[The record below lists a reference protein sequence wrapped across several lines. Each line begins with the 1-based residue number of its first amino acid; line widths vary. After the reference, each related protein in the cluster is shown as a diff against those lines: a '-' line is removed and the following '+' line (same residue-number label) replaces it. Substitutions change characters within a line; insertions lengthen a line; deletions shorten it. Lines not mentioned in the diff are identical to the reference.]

1 MFEPILFTE
10 RKKRFKMAASAST
23 WEDEDDINSSLFNS
37 NRTVSIRIEGM
48 RQFLSEAVPFQRMY
62 LNNDILWVTK
72 VDRLQISHVRFL
84 SDRQILQTLH
94 SQRRHLVDHC
104 SVGKE
109 RPLIKHSLFSKLK
122 YAKSILFR
130 DDVQQLCE

>member
-1 MFEPILFTE
+1 
-10 RKKRFKMAASAST
+10 MAASAST

-72 VDRLQISHVRFL
+72 VDRL
-84 SDRQILQTLH
+84 
-94 SQRRHLVDHC
+94 
-104 SVGKE
+104 
-109 RPLIKHSLFSKLK
+109 
-122 YAKSILFR
+122 
-130 DDVQQLCE
+130 